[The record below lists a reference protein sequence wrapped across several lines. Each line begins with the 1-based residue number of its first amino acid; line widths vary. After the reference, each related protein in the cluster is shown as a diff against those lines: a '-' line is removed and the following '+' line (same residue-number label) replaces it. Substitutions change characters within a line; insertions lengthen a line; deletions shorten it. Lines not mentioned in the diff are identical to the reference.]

1 MELAALYLYFTVIF
15 VIMYRNGSGDVID
28 QQAVLI
34 IGETS
39 QIAANLRI
47 SNIIENETVLTFELP
62 TFFINPTISPGNV
75 RPT

>member
-1 MELAALYLYFTVIF
+1 MLSLH
-15 VIMYRNGSGDVID
+15 RNGSGDVID
-28 QQAVLI
+28 QNLV

-39 QIAANLRI
+39 QITVNLRI

-62 TFFINPTISPGNV
+62 TFFINPTLTPSNV